1 MGGQL
6 KGSIRTLKM
15 KLASFLVLAT
25 ATTTAQEGRAL
36 SLDARI
42 GNAQEKCRYFMD
54 KAMYCEPPNG
64 KKSKYVFR
72 LNKIMFDSV
81 HHVSRGKCASGKG
94 ANNYNSY
101 RRRRDIDELE
111 EEFANVRDEIEA
123 DAASD
128 DDFSA
133 KGYGNGNSAPKPQV
147 IDRLENICR
156 KYMATVWNAPEV
168 ENCKKL
174 GSWERRSKGL
184 LNDLTI
190 MKNVCK
196 NQVNDDDK
204 ADDDKY
210 SNSGKPSSS
219 KPNNNNNGGYNNKP
233 SNKPT
238 KKPSKK

>member
-1 MGGQL
+1 
-6 KGSIRTLKM
+6 
-15 KLASFLVLAT
+15 
-25 ATTTAQEGRAL
+25 
-36 SLDARI
+36 
-42 GNAQEKCRYFMD
+42 
-54 KAMYCEPPNG
+54 
-64 KKSKYVFR
+64 
-72 LNKIMFDSV
+72 MFDSV
-81 HHVSRGKCASGKG
+81 HHVSRGKCASSKG

-111 EEFANVRDEIEA
+111 EEFAKVRDEIEA
-123 DAASD
+123 NTAD
-128 DDFSA
+128 DEFSA

-184 LNDLTI
+184 LNDLTV

-196 NQVNDDDK
+196 NQAGDDK

-210 SNSGKPSSS
+210 TNSGKPASG
-219 KPNNNNNGGYNNKP
+219 KPNNNNNNNNGGYNNKP
-233 SNKPT
+233 SNKPKKPT
-238 KKPSKK
+238 KKPSKY